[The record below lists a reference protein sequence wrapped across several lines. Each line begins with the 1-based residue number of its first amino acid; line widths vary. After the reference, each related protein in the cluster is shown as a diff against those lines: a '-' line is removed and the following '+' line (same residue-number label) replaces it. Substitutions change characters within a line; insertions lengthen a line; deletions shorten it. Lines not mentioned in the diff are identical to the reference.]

1 MVKLDTEALLLN
13 LLCSVLGGLIIE
25 LLKLG
30 IKEAPKLKS
39 RKTKKAEELK

>member
-1 MVKLDTEALLLN
+1 MDTEALLLN

-30 IKEAPKLKS
+30 IKEAPKLKM
-39 RKTKKAEELK
+39 KKAKKSKGLK

>member
-1 MVKLDTEALLLN
+1 MDTETLLLN

-30 IKEAPKLKS
+30 IKEAPKLKPG
-39 RKTKKAEELK
+39 KAKKAEEHK

>member
-1 MVKLDTEALLLN
+1 MDTEALLLN

-30 IKEAPKLKS
+30 IKEAPKLKA
-39 RKTKKAEELK
+39 KKAKERK

>member
-1 MVKLDTEALLLN
+1 MDTGAILLN

-30 IKEAPKLKS
+30 IKEAPKLKPG
-39 RKTKKAEELK
+39 KAKKAEEHK